1 MKISCAKSNKEGTTL
16 VDVIMAV
23 AIIAIIATGIV
34 GALSYGFFTM
44 GTVRENQR
52 ATQIMLETL
61 ETIRLYNWSQVNS
74 NGFIPS
80 SFSSVYDPQS
90 APGSQGLTYYG
101 QIIKS
106 NGPSIGASINSNMVQ
121 LDISLR
127 WTNRNIPHFRT
138 VTTYIAK
145 DGIQNYVF

>member
-1 MKISCAKSNKEGTTL
+1 MKIRYGKSNKQGTTL

-23 AIIAIIATGIV
+23 AIIAIMASGIV
-34 GALSYGFFTM
+34 GALSYGVFTM

-52 ATQIMLETL
+52 ATQVLLENL
-61 ETIRLYNWSQVNS
+61 ETIRLYSWDQVNS

-80 SFSSVYDPQS
+80 TFSAVYDPQS
-90 APGSQGLTYYG
+90 SSGSQGLTYYG
-101 QIIKS
+101 TIRKT
-106 NGPSIGASINSNMVQ
+106 NGVNIGASINSNMVQ

>member
-1 MKISCAKSNKEGTTL
+1 MKIRYGKSNKEGTTL

-23 AIIAIIATGIV
+23 AIIAIMASGIV

-44 GTVRENQR
+44 SNVRENQR

-74 NGFIPS
+74 NGFIPPT
-80 SFSSVYDPQS
+80 FSAVYDPQS
-90 APGSQGLTYYG
+90 SAGQQGLTYYG
-101 QIIKS
+101 TIAKT
-106 NGPSIGASINSNMVQ
+106 NGLNVGASINTNMVQ

-138 VTTYIAK
+138 VRTFIAK